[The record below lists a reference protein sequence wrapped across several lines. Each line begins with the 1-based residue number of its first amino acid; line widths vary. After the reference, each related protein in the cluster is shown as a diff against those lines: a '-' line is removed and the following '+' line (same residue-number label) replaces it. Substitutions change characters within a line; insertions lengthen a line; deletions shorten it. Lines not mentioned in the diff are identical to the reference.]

1 MAPLNTK
8 LWPSYIETFPLYLES
23 PLHIHFKI
31 IEKTLWQLK
40 TKYELNQRKFQL
52 ILPPPRVN
60 VKQIHFQLILLLQTS
75 TNSSIMG
82 GGGAKTLPYFNQVE
96 F

>member
-31 IEKTLWQLK
+31 IEKTLWELK
-40 TKYELNQRKFQL
+40 TKYELNQK
-52 ILPPPRVN
+52 
-60 VKQIHFQLILLLQTS
+60 KFQLILLLQTS
-75 TNSSIMG
+75 TNRSIMG